1 MIQYYIEYTSGINF
15 TNLFSFLNVTI
26 RKCKIGEREMAQR
39 IKAHV
44 VQPDNM
50 VERENWPHRLS
61 SSLHMGSMAY
71 KCTYTQMYK
80 RM

>member
-50 VERENWPHRLS
+50 VERENWLPQAVLRAPHG
-61 SSLHMGSMAY
+61 LHGIHVHI
-71 KCTYTQMYK
+71 YTNV
-80 RM
+80 